1 MKSLTH
7 LADSTISNSLAVKFR
22 RRRFKLF
29 CELINKLPRP
39 IKILDVGGT
48 LYFWEAV
55 GFVHEDGVEITLF
68 NLFPQEIKHRNFKFV
83 QGDATDLSLFA
94 NKSFD
99 VVFSNSVIE
108 HLTTFENQKKM
119 ADEIKRVGKRYWV
132 QTPNFYFPIEQHF
145 LCPFYHWL
153 PIRTRIW
160 LIQNFNLGWYKREQ
174 DYKVAYELVT
184 SIRLLKYKEIK
195 TLFPEAKIYK
205 ERFLG
210 LVKSYIAYSGL

>member
-29 CELINKLPRP
+29 YELINKLPRP

-153 PIRTRIW
+153 PFRTRIW

>member
-29 CELINKLPRP
+29 YELINKLPRP

>member
-29 CELINKLPRP
+29 YELINKLPRP

-174 DYKVAYELVT
+174 DYKVAHELVT

>member
-29 CELINKLPRP
+29 YELINKLPRP

-210 LVKSYIAYSGL
+210 LIKSYIAYSGL